1 MEMIGQED
9 KFMQVM
15 NDAGVSVNQQKEAGV
30 DTDTSGETQKSSGSV
45 PQEQAAKKGEKSAQV
60 PQNGNLEAQLP
71 REKIEQLQ
79 NFESHSQNV
88 ISAMDDI
95 LDDFKSA
102 SDDDAKQ
109 DALISAKSTIAS
121 FYPKDDPAVI
131 ALDGLNDVQ
140 LKQWVRET
148 KRYHQNFIK
157 TGIQREAAFLSE
169 KEVYN
174 RQAEK
179 SHPWLNDPT
188 SELYKEF
195 KRLEKE
201 HKDLISKYPKA
212 KLILANALKY
222 EELRMA
228 VESGKIKPSNLQ
240 RQTGNGNTLRS
251 QIGRGNPTDARPRT
265 NSESIK
271 TSAKSAFERLRSLDP
286 GDARYES
293 SQIEAIK
300 ARNQERMERGQMNPV
315 LAQMIQQDR
324 EKRGQY

>member
-1 MEMIGQED
+1 MIGQEE
-9 KFMQVM
+9 KFMQIM
-15 NDAGVSVNQQKEAGV
+15 NDAGVSVNQQKEADNASNPAV
-30 DTDTSGETQKSSGSV
+30 EKQESSGSV
-45 PQEQAAKKGEKSAQV
+45 PREQAAEKGAQSDQV
-60 PQNGNLEAQLP
+60 PQNGGLENQLP
-71 REKIEQLQ
+71 REKLEQLQ

-148 KRYHQNFIK
+148 KRHHQNFIK

-169 KEVYN
+169 KEAYN

-188 SELYKEF
+188 SELNKEF
-195 KRLEKE
+195 KRREK
-201 HKDLISKYPKA
+201 KLGDLFQRDPAA

-251 QIGRGNPTDARPRT
+251 QIGRGNPTDARPKT

-271 TSAKSAFERLRSLDP
+271 TSAKSAFERLRKIDP
-286 GDARYES
+286 SAANYES
-293 SQIEAIK
+293 SQIEAVK
-300 ARNQERMERGQMNPV
+300 ARNRERMERGQMNPV

-324 EKRGQY
+324 EKRGEY